1 MANTSNKSFSIAI
14 TGDGSSS
21 SISWSEVFAGL
32 SNPLSPAQSEVK
44 DLVLGANTIT
54 PPTGGGTTPVGVLI
68 IPPSTNANALTLKG
82 VAGDT
87 GVPISKTDI
96 TYIGL
101 GATGTFVI
109 NAAALTSGVRFIW
122 L

>member
-1 MANTSNKSFSIAI
+1 MANTSNKSLSISI

-21 SISWSEVFAGL
+21 SISWSEVFPGL
-32 SNPLSPAQSEVK
+32 VNALSPAQSEIK
-44 DLVLGANTIT
+44 DLALGANTIT

-68 IPPSTNANALTLKG
+68 IPPSTNTNALTLKG
-82 VAGDT
+82 IAGDT
-87 GVPISKTDI
+87 GVPISKTDF
-96 TYIGL
+96 TYLSL

-122 L
+122 I

>member
-14 TGDGSSS
+14 TGDGSIS
-21 SISWSEVFAGL
+21 SIAWSEIFNGL
-32 SNPLSPAQSEVK
+32 SNPLSPAQSEIK
-44 DLVLGANTIT
+44 DLALGANTIT

-82 VAGDT
+82 IAGDT
-87 GVPISKTDI
+87 GVPISKTDM

-101 GATGTFVI
+101 GAAGTFVI

-122 L
+122 I